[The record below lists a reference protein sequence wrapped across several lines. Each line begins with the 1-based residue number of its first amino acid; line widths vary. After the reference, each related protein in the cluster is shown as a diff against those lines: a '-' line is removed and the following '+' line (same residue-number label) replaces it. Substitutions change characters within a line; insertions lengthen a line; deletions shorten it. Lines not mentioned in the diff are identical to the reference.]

1 MPNSKP
7 QSKVSRLLD
16 IIVEEISL
24 VDRAANKRRFLIVKR
39 SESMA
44 DSDVNAAQESVTDNS
59 ATEADSAI
67 EAEEGQEATA
77 SESHPLLGTAVI
89 ALESLTST
97 VELLSTVG
105 ADDPR
110 LAPLAEELKVTA
122 ERLLEQAGVQSE
134 PEEAEETE
142 QDKDDAF
149 AQNITAAREALAR
162 LGALTAKTA
171 KSDDEPP
178 AVSASTNTAPTV
190 EEPSTPSPLDNITEA
205 LGALNASFKTL
216 AQTVKE
222 QQQRLALVEKNVGLP
237 NSSQSPEPV
246 AKSEPED
253 AAWPLDLNRPMDRES
268 VDKSI
273 SFHDI

>member
-44 DSDVNAAQESVTDNS
+44 DSDVNASQESVTDNN
-59 ATEADSAI
+59 AT

-77 SESHPLLGTAVI
+77 PESHPLLGTAVV

-105 ADDPR
+105 AEADPR

-122 ERLLEQAGVQSE
+122 ERLLEQAGVQGE
-134 PEEAEETE
+134 PEEVE

-178 AVSASTNTAPTV
+178 AVNASTSTAPTV

>member
-7 QSKVSRLLD
+7 QRKVSRLLD

-77 SESHPLLGTAVI
+77 SESHPLLGTAVV

-105 ADDPR
+105 AEADPR

-122 ERLLEQAGVQSE
+122 ERLLEQAGVQGE
-134 PEEAEETE
+134 PEEVE

-178 AVSASTNTAPTV
+178 AVNASTSTAPTV

-222 QQQRLALVEKNVGLP
+222 QQQRLALV
-237 NSSQSPEPV
+237 
-246 AKSEPED
+246 
-253 AAWPLDLNRPMDRES
+253 
-268 VDKSI
+268 
-273 SFHDI
+273 